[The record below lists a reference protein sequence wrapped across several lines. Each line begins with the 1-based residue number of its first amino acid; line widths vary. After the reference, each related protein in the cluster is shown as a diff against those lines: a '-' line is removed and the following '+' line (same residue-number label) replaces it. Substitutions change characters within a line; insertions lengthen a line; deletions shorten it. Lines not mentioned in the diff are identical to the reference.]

1 MSAERLSQRYAAP
14 VSSPPSLKHAMNIP
28 VTWAIQTNFIADE
41 QIRRVWRGAEAARAR
56 VQEVQVVP
64 FSDELGNEV
73 PELDGV
79 VIPYGATKLTRLAQR
94 RGWRGLCFDEA
105 AFRVDAWNRE
115 RDDMLNQHVRQM
127 TVRECMAAMR
137 AEPEDSVWFVRP
149 VQDLKHFDG
158 TVTVAKEIGRW
169 MSSVDSGNYSFD
181 ETTEVILAPV
191 KKIHGEWRFFVVDGQ
206 VVDGSSY
213 RIAGQRMANPV
224 ARPELYEIAQEL
236 ADGWLPHRTCAMDV
250 ALTDDGYKVIEFN
263 TFNSSGFYAH
273 DIEKVVAAVTRH
285 FAEAG

>member
-1 MSAERLSQRYAAP
+1 MA
-14 VSSPPSLKHAMNIP
+14 
-28 VTWAIQTNFIADE
+28 VTWAIQTNFIAED
-41 QIRRVWRGAEAARAR
+41 QIRRVWTAAEDAGAR
-56 VQEVQVVP
+56 VQEIKVIP

-79 VIPYGATKLTRLAQR
+79 VIPYGATKLTRLAIE
-94 RGWRGLCFDEA
+94 RGWHGLCFDA
-105 AFRVDAWNRE
+105 QTFRVDCWNRH

-127 TVRECMAAMR
+127 TVRECMAAMQD
-137 AEPEDSVWFVRP
+137 EDEDSIWFVRP

-158 TVTVAKEIGRW
+158 TVTVAKEIRRW

-181 ETTEVILAPV
+181 GETEVIVAPPQ
-191 KKIHGEWRFFVVDGQ
+191 KIHAEWRFFIVDGR

-224 ARPELYEIAQEL
+224 ARPELYELAQSL
-236 ADGWLPHRTCAMDV
+236 ADGWLPHPTCVMDV
-250 ALTDDGYKVIEFN
+250 AQTDDGFKVIEFN

-273 DIEKVVAAVTRH
+273 DIDKIVAAVTAH
-285 FAEAG
+285 FAAQPFGAGRD